1 MKRFYAAAF
10 VAMMCIALAG
20 CGGRGG
26 EAGGPGQSR
35 ARASVPTVLILDAS
49 GSMNETDAPGPRID
63 AAKAAGNAFVDAMP
77 DDSTMALMAYGTGT
91 GSSDAE
97 KAAGCQDVKTLI
109 PLGRLDRDSMRSQIA
124 ALRASGYTPISLA
137 LQSAVGLLPADDS
150 PQAIVLVSDGEDTC
164 GAPPCDAAAAAKQS
178 HPGLTISTV
187 GFKTEGEASAQLSCI
202 AQATGG
208 LFVQAANANQLAAR
222 LTAVQNVSAAK
233 GSLTSTGIDNIPLGM
248 TADDIR
254 KLHPDFP
261 AVTSS
266 GSVTVVYVDCDMT
279 FVDGVLDSI
288 RPRDGGRT
296 IDGLRPGSLIGK
308 AVELYGKP
316 VKTETNSDG
325 SHSVVFS
332 AGENTD
338 AGYRILVDRYAVGDG
353 GAISGLVKTIV
364 LCRCAPHPGAGSGG
378 DPGGGSAAEPEIVVL
393 RPVDAQGNVQA
404 GWTKDDSR
412 RDSPIDCAFGSASPS
427 PYDVTSGVRWCG
439 GTADSGDACWPTAG
453 GAYVLCLRDPFS
465 KSLALIAATGATVP
479 LEPREGDPR
488 PIGLVLDD
496 GTQCRARIGGAWSSQ
511 VEHPD
516 WVGYYYCKVP
526 NQDFS
531 AVWAPTSNGPDYSGI
546 TKGPDGWTVWVG
558 PSDGHL
564 EPHKVATAYFVGM
577 A

>member
-1 MKRFYAAAF
+1 MKSFCAAAL
-10 VAMMCIALAG
+10 VALTCIALAG
-20 CGGRGG
+20 CGGRDG
-26 EAGGPGQSR
+26 EAGSPGQSR

-49 GSMNETDAPGPRID
+49 GSMNESDAPGPRID

-77 DDSTMALMAYGTGT
+77 DDSTMALMTYGTGT

-109 PLGRLDRDSMRSQIA
+109 PLGQLDRDSMRSQIA
-124 ALRASGYTPISLA
+124 GLRASGYTPISLA
-137 LQSAVGLLPADDS
+137 LQSAVGLLLADDS

-233 GSLTSTGIDNIPLGM
+233 GSLTSTGIDNIALGM
-248 TADDIR
+248 TPDDIR
-254 KLHPDFP
+254 RLHPDFP
-261 AVTSS
+261 DVAST

-325 SHSVVFS
+325 SHSVIFS
-332 AGENTD
+332 ADENTD

-353 GAISGLVKTIV
+353 GTISGLVKTIV
-364 LCRCAPHPGAGSGG
+364 LCRCAPHPGAGS
-378 DPGGGSAAEPEIVVL
+378 DNSSRGGSGAEPEIVVL
-393 RPVDAQGNVQA
+393 KPVDAQGNVQP
-404 GWTKDDSR
+404 GWSKDDSR
-412 RDSPIDCAFGSASPS
+412 RDSPIDCAMAGIASAS

-439 GTADSGDACWPTAG
+439 ATADSGDACWPTAG
-453 GAYVLCLRDPFS
+453 GAYVLCLQDAFS
-465 KSLALIAATGATVP
+465 KSLKLIAATGATAP
-479 LEPREGDPR
+479 LEPRSADPR
-488 PIGLVLDD
+488 PMALVLDD
-496 GTQCRARIGGAWSSQ
+496 GTRCQARIGGSWPSPAEQ
-511 VEHPD
+511 PD
-516 WVGYYYCKVP
+516 WVGYYGCKG
-526 NQDFS
+526 QGFR
-531 AVWAPTSNGPDYSGI
+531 AVWAPYNDTGPDHSGI
-546 TKGPDGWTVWVG
+546 TKGPDGWTVWMG
-558 PSDGHL
+558 PEDGHL
-564 EPHKVATAYFVGM
+564 EQHKITTAYFVGM